1 DFLVRMA
8 AIPPG
13 NVSAAAPHPVS
24 GLILDLTQS
33 ARPVDQELRRLGV
46 KGGTPVAVFQVR
58 RDLAYGLNFYRNQPI
73 SYYED
78 ERPGDMP
85 HGIPAEEHV
94 VVTRAGNGDA
104 VQAAVGPREVKRL
117 GAFPPRQLE
126 FFLVSSARLT
136 TNGTQA
142 RWLKVGG

>member
-8 AIPPG
+8 PLPAG
-13 NVSAAAPHPVS
+13 NVSAAAPHHVI

-94 VVTRAGNGDA
+94 VFTRAANDDA
-104 VQAAVGPREVKRL
+104 VQAVVGPRGVRRL
-117 GAFPPRQLE
+117 GRC
-126 FFLVSSARLT
+126 RL
-136 TNGTQA
+136 
-142 RWLKVGG
+142 RWLVL